1 MQHSAITSHTAI
13 PVSSDTITT
22 LTLATQTIPTG
33 ATHVIVKTA
42 NSNGEMATGVS
53 TRILDRVANDVLV
66 LPHLGSEASW
76 LGTGVGAVI
85 CRVAVAH
92 VNLGLGYVNDQA
104 EINADGTSTGVV
116 PLAQRQSV
124 QYPYFASQDTLLAL
138 GTTVTGTVTFDKAK
152 QISCV
157 QMS

>member
-1 MQHSAITSHTAI
+1 M
-13 PVSSDTITT
+13 
-22 LTLATQTIPTG
+22 QTIPTG

-42 NSNGEMATGVS
+42 NFNGEMATDVS
-53 TRILDRVANDVLV
+53 TRILDRVANDVMV
-66 LPHLGSEASW
+66 MPHLGREASW
-76 LGTGVGAVI
+76 LGAGVSAVI
-85 CRVAVAH
+85 CRVAVTH

-104 EINADGTSTGVV
+104 DINADGTSTGIV

-138 GTTVTGTVTFDKAK
+138 GTKVAGTVTFDKGK